1 MLGAIFSWAALRWLL
16 ILVYVPACIGLIAIV
31 LLQKGKG
38 TGFAGA
44 FGIGG
49 GSDAVF
55 GPRAS
60 RSLPVRL
67 TYTFATIF
75 IVLALTLSF
84 LEDKIVRGDAPELVS
99 EEAVVESGL
108 MDEGLGSAYSGADAE
123 GVEGDAEAAPAEETA
138 PVEEA
143 DPTEETAPDAE
154 GAPAD
159 GTVAP
164 EAEGTEAADSGIDA
178 AEETPEATDETVAPV
193 TDETVAPVTDEAA
206 DAAPVNEDAAAA
218 PSEPSEQ
225 TEN

>member
-16 ILVYVPACIGLIAIV
+16 ILVYVPACNGLIAIV

-108 MDEGLGSAYSGADAE
+108 LDEGLGSAYSGEDAE
-123 GVEGDAEAAPAEETA
+123 GVAGDAETAPAEDAAPAEDVAPAEETA
-138 PVEEA
+138 PAEG
-143 DPTEETAPDAE
+143 TAPDAE

-159 GTVAP
+159 ATVAP

-178 AEETPEATDETVAPV
+178 ADETPEATDETVAPV
-193 TDETVAPVTDEAA
+193 TDEAA
-206 DAAPVNEDAAAA
+206 DAPPANEDAAAA
-218 PSEPSEQ
+218 PPEPSEQ

>member
-99 EEAVVESGL
+99 DEAVVESGL
-108 MDEGLGSAYSGADAE
+108 LDEGLGSAYSDEDAD
-123 GVEGDAEAAPAEETA
+123 GVEGDAEAAPTEETA
-138 PVEEA
+138 PV
-143 DPTEETAPDAE
+143 EETAPDAE
-154 GAPAD
+154 GAPVEEA
-159 GTVAP
+159 AP
-164 EAEGTEAADSGIDA
+164 TEETAPVEEGAPTEGTEAADSGIDA
-178 AEETPEATDETVAPV
+178 SEETPEATDETVAPV
-193 TDETVAPVTDEAA
+193 TDEAG

>member
-84 LEDKIVRGDAPELVS
+84 LEDKIVRGDAPELVA

-108 MDEGLGSAYSGADAE
+108 LDEGLGSAYSDEDAE
-123 GVEGDAEAAPAEETA
+123 GVEGDAETAPAEDAPAEETA

-143 DPTEETAPDAE
+143 APIEETVRVEEAAPVEDA
-154 GAPAD
+154 AP
-159 GTVAP
+159 V
-164 EAEGTEAADSGIDA
+164 EGTEAADSGIDA

-193 TDETVAPVTDEAA
+193 TDEAA
-206 DAAPVNEDAAAA
+206 DAPPADEDAAAA

-225 TEN
+225 TED

>member
-108 MDEGLGSAYSGADAE
+108 LDEGLGSAYSGEDTE
-123 GVEGDAEAAPAEETA
+123 GVEGDADAAPAEETA
-138 PVEEA
+138 PAEEA
-143 DPTEETAPDAE
+143 APTEATAPVDP
-154 GAPAD
+154 GNFLF
-159 GTVAP
+159 T
-164 EAEGTEAADSGIDA
+164 
-178 AEETPEATDETVAPV
+178 
-193 TDETVAPVTDEAA
+193 
-206 DAAPVNEDAAAA
+206 
-218 PSEPSEQ
+218 
-225 TEN
+225 